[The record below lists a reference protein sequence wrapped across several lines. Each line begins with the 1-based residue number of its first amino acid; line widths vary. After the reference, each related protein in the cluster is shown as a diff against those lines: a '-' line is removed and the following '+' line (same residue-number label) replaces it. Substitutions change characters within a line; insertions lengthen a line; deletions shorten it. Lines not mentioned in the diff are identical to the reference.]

1 MTTPR
6 RFVVRA
12 VVDHGGQYKNFDS
25 EVARGVAF
33 RINKDIE
40 RLVRLCNEVLQRIS
54 WVPEFRL
61 GAPGKFSLSL
71 DSTTTCDRTIP
82 VVEQMQQSEND
93 SKEFH
98 LRATSAP
105 RVRLTSPV
113 VVRRVNLKEAL
124 PMEIFLNDRFFD
136 IKRRI
141 ERCIKEQRSIMGV
154 IKNRQHGNFSYRTV
168 GREPSPDLKR
178 PAEKTKSGIEQ
189 RPQSTDKSHQVAGAV
204 RPRGSGH
211 IQNFARPFFAS
222 KKAVADSR
230 PVREKVAQSRRGSDE
245 VAGDAKQR
253 APIRRSTF
261 ARRSVVPTRANDDSP
276 PTRLSNYTVKPLRA
290 SGVVAGRVR
299 RLVSEVSALTAEYRS
314 IAFDIRRRQRRK
326 LSRPLPNV
334 LPEQRAAT
342 RKKEQLRTP
351 SSLNQWAWFSD
362 AANNSAGAI
371 YSLHVAL
378 RLRIGKMIFERRKKR
393 LGIRRLEAR
402 LLELRA
408 FDQVLFRNSPQWWQ
422 QRIRARLRKRELTNP
437 VQRSL
442 ALDTPL
448 GIRECRLR
456 LEGLRRGL
464 RRELLESPSAANESA
479 ASEPSEIRQV
489 RQRARRT
496 QRTRKDVHGPPK
508 LRGYVTVPPYWA
520 RKDRNVFRPHQMFT
534 KRRVLAPPRP
544 WRSRSKSRKTKSG
557 GNSMADTVGSWLFG
571 GGT

>member
-6 RFVVRA
+6 RFVVRT

-71 DSTTTCDRTIP
+71 DSTTTYDKTVS
-82 VVEQMQQSEND
+82 VVEQMQRSEND

-124 PMEIFLNDRFFD
+124 PMEVFLNDRFFD

-154 IKNRQHGNFSYRTV
+154 IKNRQHGNLSYRTA
-168 GREPSPDLKR
+168 GREPSLDSKR
-178 PAEKTKSGIEQ
+178 PAEKTKSGI
-189 RPQSTDKSHQVAGAV
+189 D
-204 RPRGSGH
+204 
-211 IQNFARPFFAS
+211 FARPFFAS
-222 KKAVADSR
+222 KKAGADSS

-253 APIRRSTF
+253 ARIRTSTS
-261 ARRSVVPTRANDDSP
+261 ARRSVVPTKASDNSP
-276 PTRLSNYTVKPLRA
+276 PTRLSNYTAKPLRA
-290 SGVVAGRVR
+290 SGVVAERVR
-299 RLVSEVSALTAEYRS
+299 RLVSEVSGLTAEYRS
-314 IAFDIRRRQRRK
+314 IAFDIRRRQRK
-326 LSRPLPNV
+326 SSRPLPNV

-342 RKKEQLRTP
+342 RKKQQLRTP

-378 RLRIGKMIFERRKKR
+378 GLRVGKMIFERRKKR

-448 GIRECRLR
+448 GIRERRLR
-456 LEGLRRGL
+456 LEGL

-557 GNSMADTVGSWLFG
+557 GKSMADTVGSWLFG